1 MKISQFILYLS
12 LSITFF
18 LSLDVYP
25 QTIDKSIISQLAN
38 EELHKYL
45 NQIPLG
51 QEQMFGFNNREEF
64 SKAEI
69 GVPYEVY
76 TLNSD
81 FFNDE
86 IISINKSYVITT
98 NNWRV
103 PVVVDNQNRAL
114 LTISKYNN
122 NWAVVKLGA
131 TGLANE
137 LEMFEQNNS
146 SSSELKILR
155 VFQITTD
162 FILTNDD
169 KLYPLPSAKKL
180 VMSNETRN
188 IGHYLHDMLL
198 IIKSKINVNEK

>member
-1 MKISQFILYLS
+1 M
-12 LSITFF
+12 SITFF

-51 QEQMFGFNNREEF
+51 QEQMFGFINREEF

-69 GVPYEVY
+69 GAPYEVY

-198 IIKSKINVNEK
+198 IIKSKINVNE

>member
-1 MKISQFILYLS
+1 MYLS

>member
-1 MKISQFILYLS
+1 M
-12 LSITFF
+12 SITFF

-45 NQIPLG
+45 NQIPSG

>member
-51 QEQMFGFNNREEF
+51 QEQMFGFINREEF

-69 GVPYEVY
+69 GAPYEVY

-155 VFQITTD
+155 VFQTTTD

-198 IIKSKINVNEK
+198 IIKSKINVNE

>member
-1 MKISQFILYLS
+1 M
-12 LSITFF
+12 SITFF